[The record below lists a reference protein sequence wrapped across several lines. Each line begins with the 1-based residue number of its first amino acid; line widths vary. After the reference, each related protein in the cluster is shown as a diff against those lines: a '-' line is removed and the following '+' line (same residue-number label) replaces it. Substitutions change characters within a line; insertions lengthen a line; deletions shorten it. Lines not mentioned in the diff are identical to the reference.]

1 MIFDKE
7 ILEGKKFD
15 ENNSIQH
22 FHYDE
27 SGYATEYDN
36 LLKKHNLKIL
46 SLRDRAVASIWRSHV
61 ESYTVAPVFDKD
73 GNKICWGMYWPD
85 NSFSKFKTKREAM
98 EMMREVNPKRYYD
111 DDDDDWE
118 ISNYGIDPELGGRYG
133 IDFDDEVGFR
143 D

>member
-27 SGYATEYDN
+27 SGYAIEYDN

-46 SLRDRAVASIWRSHV
+46 ERDKYNGFYHMGGAL

-98 EMMREVNPKRYYD
+98 EMMREVNPERYYD